1 MRKFA
6 QRITAVL
13 IYVSVII
20 TVHALSWPSESA
32 VLTRNFGSNDRGT
45 PVMGM
50 IFSGGTDVLAAEN
63 GEVIFSRR
71 KKDGASRLPS
81 PLGAWT
87 AIDHGDGL
95 ISVYSRYAEPVVP
108 FSETQVE
115 KQQPIA
121 ISGVSGWSSQNG
133 FYFILFDRRERR
145 WINPAM
151 IITPV
156 QETRP
161 PQILSVDLRNAQGA
175 VMQARNLT
183 QGRYTVIV
191 NAAGGIPLP
200 QGVTQSGVQGV
211 PRGVPLGGAYS
222 QYAPQ
227 RIVCLING
235 TEVSSLNF
243 EAVSARDGVLMVYRN
258 GLVPAKQI
266 YSGFPSFE
274 AAEVFLTRGQVT
286 MEIIVQDISGDSRS
300 VVNRLIVN

>member
-1 MRKFA
+1 MRRFVL
-6 QRITAVL
+6 RITAVF
-13 IYVSVII
+13 INISIVFSVYS
-20 TVHALSWPSESA
+20 LSWPSENA
-32 VLTRNFGSNDRGT
+32 VLVRNFGSNDRGL
-45 PVMGM
+45 PVLGM
-50 IFSGGTDVLAAEN
+50 IFNGGTDVVAAEN

-71 KKDGASRLPS
+71 KNDNASRLPF

-87 AIDHGDGL
+87 AVDHRDGL
-95 ISVYSRYAEPVVP
+95 ISIYSRYAEPVIP
-108 FSETQVE
+108 FTETQVE

-121 ISGVSGWSSQNG
+121 VSGVSGWSAQNG
-133 FYFILFDRRERR
+133 FYFMLFDRRERR
-145 WINPAM
+145 WINPVM

-156 QETRP
+156 QETRS
-161 PQILSVDLRNAQGA
+161 PQILSVDLRNTQG
-175 VMQARNLT
+175 VMMQARNLT

-191 NAAGGIPLP
+191 NAAGGIPSTP
-200 QGVTQSGVQGV
+200 QI
-211 PRGVPLGGAYS
+211 PLGGANR